1 MNSKRSQ
8 PTVLSQETPM
18 TIGTTDTP
26 QFLQDLPPQFEPL
39 RSFLEA
45 NLVPYI
51 KFTVT
56 DAGHLNSA
64 GYGGSDWGGDP
75 LELWQSKIG
84 GHPYLPK
91 GTSYPTDAE
100 TGEMMFLMQVN
111 CGDLP
116 MIESLNL
123 PRQGLLQFYIGLDVP
138 MCVLSPE
145 QHRVLYYPDVS
156 KDRNDLITDFSF
168 LAEPAKSLEWYDKV
182 YTLSFS
188 AQRDVFWNARQ
199 QLDDSFEVPDH
210 LIELCEDFDEWISA
224 YEDEATYNRQ
234 RINKLGGYP
243 ELHSEVEETI
253 EGAKGHLLLELQ
265 HDFNCED
272 NFYFYVEASDL
283 ASLSFNNIESYFVR
297 D

>member
-1 MNSKRSQ
+1 
-8 PTVLSQETPM
+8 M
-18 TIGTTDTP
+18 TIEPTDAP

-51 KFTVT
+51 KFTAT

-100 TGEMMFLMQVN
+100 TGEMMMFLMQID

-116 MIESLNL
+116 VVENLNL

-138 MCVLSPE
+138 MCALSPE
-145 QHRVLYYPDVS
+145 QHRVLYYPNVS
-156 KDRNDLITDFSF
+156 KDKNDLITDFSF
-168 LAEPAKSLEWYDKV
+168 LAEPARSLEWYDKV

-188 AQRDVFWNARQ
+188 TQRDVFWKARQ
-199 QLDDSFEVPDH
+199 QLDDSFEIPEH
-210 LIELCEDFDEWISA
+210 LIDLCEDFDEWILA

-253 EGAKGHLLLELQ
+253 EGAEGHLLLELQ
-265 HDFNCED
+265 HDFSCED
-272 NFYFYVEASDL
+272 NFYFYIEASDL
-283 ASLSFNNIESYFVR
+283 ASLSFNNVKSYFVR